1 MFPPKGQQSNNLNQP
16 HVSYETIAQM
26 DQDYIVVGAHVDEAT
41 QLKIVSGQYI
51 DFSKLLPKD
60 RVMVADDDRY
70 ELVVK
75 DGKTFWSPVSSAEN
89 VAITNFQKW
98 EQAFRVFSNIYCKAH
113 PSRSGEMIE
122 YNHII
127 NSIAVS
133 YAWDNVYAYDKD
145 FRLHISRHPN
155 RSWAIILQQA
165 WSLRLRDRISKGS
178 ETPGHHHH
186 QQHSQSGGKQKGGG
200 GSSSSSFDYCKRFN
214 RGKCNLGK
222 SCRYKHHCTYCNK
235 FGHGVVVCR
244 KLIFDRE
251 NKLNKKESRE
261 AVVVRQ

>member
-1 MFPPKGQQSNNLNQP
+1 M
-16 HVSYETIAQM
+16 VM
-26 DQDYIVVGAHVDEAT
+26 GAHVDEVT
-41 QLKIVSGQYI
+41 QLKIVSGQYV
-51 DFSKLLPKD
+51 DFSKLFSKD
-60 RVMVADDDRY
+60 KVMVVDDDRY

-75 DGKTFWSPVSSAEN
+75 DGKMFWSPVSSSEK

-113 PSRSGEMIE
+113 PSRSGEMID

-127 NSIAVS
+127 HSIAVS

-145 FRLHISRHPN
+145 FRLHLSRHPN

-165 WSLRLRDRISKGS
+165 WSLCLRDQISKGT
-178 ETPGHHHH
+178 ETPGHHH
-186 QQHSQSGGKQKGGG
+186 QQHSQNGGKQKGGG
-200 GSSSSSFDYCKRFN
+200 PSSSDYCKRFN

-222 SCRYKHHCTYCNK
+222 GCRYEHRCSYCNK

-244 KLIFDRE
+244 KLIFNRE
-251 NKLNKKESRE
+251 NKPNKKESRE